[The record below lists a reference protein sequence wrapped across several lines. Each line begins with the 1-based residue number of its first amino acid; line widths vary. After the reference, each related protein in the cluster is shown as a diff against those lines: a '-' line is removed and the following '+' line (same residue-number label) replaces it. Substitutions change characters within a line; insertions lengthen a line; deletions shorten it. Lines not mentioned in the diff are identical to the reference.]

1 MTRAILKIQQHR
13 TLLTTPLKNSL
24 FTPSQTRI
32 MATKAPPIIAT
43 RTVQCLCKSIKI
55 EVTGQDKGSVLCHC
69 NNCKQ
74 SSGSSF
80 MHNHRF
86 TKSEL
91 KVLEGEKVLKVYK
104 DSNTKSGNTLSRHF
118 CGNCG
123 SPLYLSNSAIKGFVV
138 LHCGNLEGTKTQ
150 PIMEL
155 FPEDKL
161 SWIGNV
167 LEEKA
172 RL

>member
-1 MTRAILKIQQHR
+1 
-13 TLLTTPLKNSL
+13 
-24 FTPSQTRI
+24 

-43 RTVQCLCKSIKI
+43 RTSQCLCKSIRI

-74 SSGSSF
+74 TSGSSF

-86 TKSEL
+86 TKSEV
-91 KVLEGEKVLKVYK
+91 KVLEGKNLLKAYK
-104 DSNTKSGNTLSRHF
+104 DSDTKSGNTLSRYF

-123 SPLYLSNSAIKGFVV
+123 SSLYLTNSAIKGFVA
-138 LHCGNLEGTKTQ
+138 LHCGNLEGMKMR

-155 FPEDKL
+155 FPEDKP